1 MLRSIIVWFSWIWA
15 VVFVPTET
23 YLSFVQIGTYLT
35 LSTVLMPLTG
45 YAVNVFGVGI
55 MLWGVVSLRKGRP
68 YAEGLLA
75 TGWGWTTATFWRG
88 TNLRYWLAAQGG
100 TALLRAGRTLGG
112 AGVHDDGGAALA
124 GSLVLLLNRHRHWDG

>member
-100 TALLRAGRTLGG
+100 PLSFGRVELWVGPAFTMM
-112 AGVHDDGGAALA
+112 AGAALA